1 MKIVIATPEIHF
13 HSPIVLRNLFE
24 RWKGDS
30 SREFS
35 VVATPKI
42 SKNKKS
48 SASIGKILKDT
59 GFGYLARMALLKF
72 RYDRACKRERKRA
85 IDPGKREYLGVQEV
99 CALYGV
105 PFRVFERINSLACR
119 KFLSAEEPDFLFS
132 MFFNQILG
140 KKALRIPGRACINLH
155 PSWLPEY
162 KGMSPI
168 LWMLAEDA
176 TEGGATIHVMNE
188 KVDEGALIGRK
199 RFPIT
204 GEDTFFSLYRKASH
218 AGAGLLNEFLESGEV
233 DEKSLIQTDPDTKYY
248 APMPKKTFTQVARK
262 RVISGI

>member
-13 HSPIVLRNLFE
+13 HSPIVLRDLFE
-24 RWKGDS
+24 RWKDDGD
-30 SREFS
+30 RQFS

-59 GFGYLARMALLKF
+59 GFNYLARMAFHKLK
-72 RYDRACKRERKRA
+72 YDRACKRERKRHIA
-85 IDPGKREYLGVQEV
+85 REERSYLGVQEV
-99 CALYGV
+99 CALYQV
-105 PFRVFERINSLACR
+105 PFRVFERINSLECR
-119 KFLSAEEPDFLFS
+119 KHLKSEKPDFLVS
-132 MFFNQILG
+132 MFFNQILK
-140 KKALRIPGRACINLH
+140 KKALRIPSKACINLH

-176 TEGGATIHVMNE
+176 KEGGATIHVMNE

-204 GEDTFFSLYRKASH
+204 PQDTFFSLYRKASS
-218 AGAGLLNEFLESGEV
+218 AGADLLNDFLEKGEV
-233 DEKSLIQTDPDTKYY
+233 DEGNLIETDPHSKYY
-248 APMPKKTFTQVARK
+248 APMPKKVFAEVARK
-262 RVISGI
+262 RAISRI